1 MKIALVSEA
10 LPPSASGQSMVLSR
24 LLGGLD
30 PADYCLISNL
40 NYDAATTPH
49 NAYTQRLPVNYHQL
63 PAPRQITRGS
73 RFGLIHLRDG
83 LNIPLTVAQW
93 GRRIADIVRR
103 ERCEAVVACTGEVSL
118 LPAGY
123 LGARLAGV
131 PFFAYVFDHY
141 SYREWA
147 NPAARFWARRL
158 EARLLRGAAG
168 VIVPNEILR
177 DDLRRTCG
185 VESEVIHNSFDI
197 SDYESAPPPPRSP
210 NGEVKIVYTGDVYE
224 AHYDAFQNL
233 LAALRLLGRDDV
245 RLHLYTSRTPEEMA
259 AQGIS
264 GPVRIHPHRALAEM
278 PRVQQEA
285 DLLFLALAFESPYPD
300 LVKTSA
306 TMKLGEFLATRR
318 PVIVHAP
325 PDSFISWYFRTHECG
340 VVVDRRDP
348 ELLARKIKELLADP
362 ELQRRLTE
370 RAWGRA
376 RADFSIAGTRAKFLD
391 VLRRGGACAPEQ
403 EPRP

>member
-1 MKIALVSEA
+1 MKFALVSEA
-10 LPPSASGQSMVLSR
+10 LPPSASGQSMVLYR
-24 LLGGLD
+24 LLGGLG
-30 PADYCLISNL
+30 PEDYCLISNL
-40 NYDAATTPH
+40 NYESAAPH
-49 NAYTQRLPVNYHQL
+49 GAYTQRLPANYHHL
-63 PAPRQITRGS
+63 PPPRLLTRGS
-73 RFGLIHLRDG
+73 RLGLVHLRDG

-123 LGARLAGV
+123 LAARRAGV
-131 PFFAYVFDHY
+131 PFYAYVFDHY
-141 SYREWA
+141 SHREWA

-168 VIVPNEILR
+168 VIVPNEVLQG
-177 DDLRRTCG
+177 DLREAYG

-197 SDYESAPPPPRSP
+197 SDYESAPPPRSP

-224 AHYDAFQNL
+224 AHYDAFHNL
-233 LAALRLLGRDDV
+233 LAALRLIGRDDV

-259 AQGIS
+259 ARGIS
-264 GPVRIHPHRALAEM
+264 GPVRIHPHRALSEM

-285 DLLFLALAFESPYPD
+285 DLLFLALAFESPYPE

-318 PVIVHAP
+318 PVLVHAP
-325 PDSFISWYFRTHECG
+325 ADSFISWYFRTHECG

-348 ELLARKIKELLADP
+348 ELLARKIKEVLGDT
-362 ELQRRLTE
+362 ELQRRLTQ

-376 RADFSIAGTRAKFLD
+376 RADFSIEGARSKFLD
-391 VLRRGGACAPEQ
+391 ILSRGAEASARGA
-403 EPRP
+403 RT